1 MFNENKI
8 CGKCAYHDPR
18 AGICV
23 LRKCQVT
30 DSDYCSSYTNTPT
43 VCATCQT
50 YILGRAFLHETRNG
64 YIEVCERCTRALPT
78 CAGCINGAHC
88 AFEEDPNP
96 MPKVVMQTIRQGN
109 AVMQTQV
116 RNPERVKLFCEK
128 CSCWDSED
136 KACNREFGCCGRHIS
151 ILNP

>member
-1 MFNENKI
+1 MFNENKNCAG
-8 CGKCAYHDPR
+8 CGYHDPR

-23 LRKCQVT
+23 LYKREVI
-30 DSDYCSSYTNTPT
+30 DEDYCSSYSSSPT
-43 VCATCQT
+43 VCATCQS
-50 YILGRAFLHETRNG
+50 YIAGRAFLYETPKG
-64 YIEVCERCTRALPT
+64 YIEVCGRCTRALPT
-78 CAGCINGAHC
+78 CAGCKNGIYC

-116 RNPERVKLFCEK
+116 RNPERVRLLCEN
-128 CSCWDSED
+128 CPCWNTED
-136 KACNREFGCCGRHIS
+136 KVCNREFNHCGRHDS